1 VSPIVTTG
9 ADLPVDAGHTPGR
22 SSTELT
28 AHIAYLARVLKTP
41 IIGRIW
47 AELADQARSA
57 SWSHEEYLAAVLARQ
72 VADREAN
79 GTQIRLA
86 GAHFPQVK
94 TLEEFNADH
103 QPSLRRDVLAHLAGC
118 SYIDRADNVVLLGPP
133 GVGKTHLALGLGL
146 KAVQAGHAVLFDTA
160 IGWIT
165 RLRDAHDAGRLA
177 AELKRLRRYRLLIID
192 EVGYIPFD
200 HSAANLFFQLV
211 STRYEQGSMMITSNM
226 PFGRWGEVFGDDIAA
241 AAMIDRLVH
250 HAEVITLAGDSYRTR
265 ARRELL
271 ARDPAATHRTTPP
284 ASTPDTTN

>member
-1 VSPIVTTG
+1 VSPVVTRG
-9 ADLPVDAGHTPGR
+9 ADLPADAGHSPGR
-22 SSTELT
+22 GGDELSSHL
-28 AHIAYLARVLKTP
+28 AYLARVLKTP
-41 IIGRIW
+41 LIGRIW
-47 AELADQARSA
+47 AELATQARA
-57 SWSHEEYLAAVLARQ
+57 EGWSHEEYLAAVLARQ

-86 GAHFPQVK
+86 AAHFPQVK
-94 TLEEFNADH
+94 TLEEFNCDH
-103 QPSLRRDVLAHLAGC
+103 QPGLRRDLLAHLAGAAW
-118 SYIDRADNVVLLGPP
+118 IARADNVVLLGPP
-133 GVGKTHLALGLGL
+133 GVGKTHLARGLGL
-146 KAVQAGHAVLFDTA
+146 KAVQAGHGVLFDTA

-200 HSAANLFFQLV
+200 SAAATLFFQLV
-211 STRYEQGSMMITSNM
+211 AARYEQGSMMITSNM

-271 ARDPAATHRTTPP
+271 ARDPAATTRTTPP
-284 ASTPDTTN
+284 ATGTAD